1 MKAIAH
7 SRKLLRARSAGQAAT
22 EFAMIA
28 TVLFLLMF
36 GLMTLGSAV
45 YSYNTISS
53 AAREAVRYAAV
64 HSATSLDPATGAG
77 DTRIQQ
83 KALDYAQG
91 VKLAL
96 TDVTVSWPADP
107 NPRMKLPDAQVQIS
121 YTYNLKIPFMSPV
134 ALALTSTSRMLVSQ

>member
-1 MKAIAH
+1 MKIISG
-7 SRKLLRARSAGQAAT
+7 SRKRWRASSAGQAAT

-64 HSATSLDPATGAG
+64 HSATSAVPATNDQIKQVA
-77 DTRIQQ
+77 
-83 KALDYAQG
+83 KNYAQG
-91 VKLAL
+91 VSLAD
-96 TDVTVSWPADP
+96 TDVTISWPADP
-107 NPRMKLPDAQVQIS
+107 NPDMRLPDAQVQIS
-121 YTYNLKIPFMSPV
+121 YTYNLRIPFMSPV
-134 ALALTSTSRMLVSQ
+134 SLGLSSTSRMPVSQ